1 MNSLLRT
8 APIALLVFAHV
19 ALAQSAR
26 DASGHWEGAIQVP
39 GKDIAIQVD
48 LAKSNKGEWMGAIDI
63 PSQNAKGFPLSSI
76 AVKGS
81 SVAFVMKGIP
91 GDPSFDGTLSANGK
105 SLSGNFTQ
113 GGAAL
118 TFALKRT
125 ADARIETRAK
135 STSITKTLEGTWEG
149 TLDAGAK
156 HMRLILKM
164 LNQADGTA
172 GGTIVSVDEREVEIP
187 LTTITQKD
195 SRLKLELN
203 SIGAAYS
210 GELKDDELVG
220 EWTQGP
226 GNLPL
231 TFKHS
236 AKPLDKK

>member
-8 APIALLVFAHV
+8 TAIGLLVFVHL

-26 DASGHWEGAIQVP
+26 DVSGHWEGAIQVP

-48 LAKSNKGEWMGAIDI
+48 LAKSDKGEWMGAIDI
-63 PSQNAKGFPLSSI
+63 PAQNAKGFPLSSI
-76 AVKGS
+76 AVKGNA
-81 SVAFVMKGIP
+81 VTFVMKGVP
-91 GDPSFDGTLSANGK
+91 GNPAFDGTLSADGK

-125 ADARIETRAK
+125 ADARIQTPAK
-135 STSITKTLEGTWEG
+135 STAIAKTLEGTWEG
-149 TLDAGAK
+149 TLDAGGN
-156 HMRLILKM
+156 RLRLTLKM

-172 GGTIVSVDEREVEIP
+172 AGTIVSVDQNGAEIP
-187 LTTITQKD
+187 ITTITQKD
-195 SRLKLELN
+195 SRLKLELK

-210 GELKDDELVG
+210 GELKQDELVG

-226 GNLPL
+226 GNQPL
-231 TFKHS
+231 TFKRP
-236 AKPLDKK
+236 AK